1 MREPRKQR
9 LPAGR
14 AAAKSST
21 GRKAAA
27 EAPRPRGRPS
37 RDSGDDKSSR
47 DKLLDAAI
55 DLFARYG
62 YDPVSTK
69 SVAEASQLTQSM
81 VHYHFGSKEQLWK
94 GAIDRLMRN
103 RGRAFPVSRLEFKDV
118 DPVTRL
124 KILVRRLVE
133 ANAAEPNYVSI
144 LMHEAMA
151 QTPRLDWL
159 LDNYVSAGFDAF
171 NQAVKL
177 AIREG
182 LIRPLPV
189 AEITSII
196 TSATVLTFSIAP
208 VINRIYGVETGSK
221 RYLRSLS
228 DSMIV
233 ILFQGLQLPPGNAQ
247 PARGSRHPASV
258 T

>member
-1 MREPRKQR
+1 MSERV
-9 LPAGR
+9 
-14 AAAKSST
+14 T
-21 GRKAAA
+21 A

-37 RDSGDDKSSR
+37 RDRGGDKNSR

-94 GAIDRLMRN
+94 AAIDRLMRK

-118 DPVTRL
+118 DPITRL

-133 ANAAEPNYVSI
+133 ANAAEPNYVRI

-159 LDNYVSAGFDAF
+159 LDNYVAAGFDAF

-177 AIREG
+177 AIEDG
-182 LIRPLPV
+182 SIHPLPV
-189 AEITSII
+189 ADITSII
-196 TSATVLTFSIAP
+196 TSATVLTFSIGA
-208 VINRIYGVETGSK
+208 VINRIYGIEIGSE
-221 RYLRSLS
+221 RYVRSLS
-228 DSMIV
+228 DSMIE
-233 ILFQGLQLPPGNAQ
+233 ILFRGLQLAPDD
-247 PARGSRHPASV
+247 ARRVDHAANS
-258 T
+258 